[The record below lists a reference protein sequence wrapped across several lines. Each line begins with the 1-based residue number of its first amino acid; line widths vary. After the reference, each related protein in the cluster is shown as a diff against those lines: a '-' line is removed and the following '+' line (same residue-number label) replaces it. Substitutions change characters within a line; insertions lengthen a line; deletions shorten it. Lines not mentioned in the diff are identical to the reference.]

1 MNDEST
7 TSEPIPAETIDTIEN
22 IRLKLL
28 ECKTKKAIE
37 AVFSE
42 FSIDDYIAKT
52 DFLHSAMQMEMYG
65 LTNVNDKSTPKDFYE
80 YYVKVYLNEEW
91 KDFV

>member
-1 MNDEST
+1 
-7 TSEPIPAETIDTIEN
+7 
-22 IRLKLL
+22 
-28 ECKTKKAIE
+28 
-37 AVFSE
+37 
-42 FSIDDYIAKT
+42 
-52 DFLHSAMQMEMYG
+52 LHSAMQMEMYG